1 MSIQNTAIPG
11 SLTPTTIYSSTGSTA
26 ITTLIFCNTYTYDP
40 ANPATGTTTLTLHVI
55 PSGGSRGPA
64 NMILN
69 AMPIPA
75 GETFT
80 FDTEKVVL
88 DNSDT
93 VVALASAANLS
104 ATVSYMSVV

>member
-1 MSIQNTAIPG
+1 MAIQNTAIATG
-11 SLTPTTIYSSTGSTA
+11 MSPTTIYNSSGATA
-26 ITTLIFCNTYTYDP
+26 ITTTIFCNTNIYNSGSPT
-40 ANPATGTTTLTLHVI
+40 ANTVELTLHVI

-80 FDTEKVVL
+80 FDTEKMVL
-88 DNSDT
+88 ETGDT
-93 VVALASAANLS
+93 FVALASAANLS
-104 ATVSYMSVV
+104 ATVSYMSV